1 MRVYE
6 IFTKKI
12 IENYLQPTFK
22 LDPISIV
29 LVTPPLCDVSVLN
42 LKQSPPKKLT
52 SQLRK
57 PLM

>member
-22 LDPISIV
+22 LDLISIV
-29 LVTPPLCDVSVLN
+29 LVTPPFCDGSVLN
-42 LKQSPPKKLT
+42 LKQSPQK
-52 SQLRK
+52 S
-57 PLM
+57 

>member
-42 LKQSPPKKLT
+42 LKQSPQK
-52 SQLRK
+52 S
-57 PLM
+57 

>member
-1 MRVYE
+1 MIISVFWNMRVYE

-29 LVTPPLCDVSVLN
+29 LVTPPFCDGSVLN
-42 LKQSPPKKLT
+42 LKQSPQK
-52 SQLRK
+52 S
-57 PLM
+57 